1 MSVSPFRRRVAV
13 VLGVGVWLLA
23 ASHSP
28 MARAD
33 GDATE
38 AASKE
43 YSRGNELARAA
54 RWAEALGAFEASYAA
69 KAHALTLYNI
79 GVCERVLGRATR
91 ARERFRAA
99 LARASADAASAPS
112 AELPASIRE
121 EVEGFLAEYGRILPR
136 LAVTLEPRD
145 AGIAVDGRP
154 LREHREGDR
163 VVLEAGVEAPGIGK
177 APPSA
182 TFDLELDPG
191 THVITIT
198 RQGYRDVVMARDFAP
213 GQKGPLNLVLSELPS
228 TIHVSSTIIGAQVR
242 VNDVDVGL
250 TPVDVIRPAGSYHLV
265 VSRTGYV
272 PFTNDIKLG
281 PGEESNLRATL
292 AEERIPITKRWWFW
306 TGAAGVVAAATVIT
320 YFVTRPTPAPQPYDG
335 GSAGWVVMP

>member
-1 MSVSPFRRRVAV
+1 MSMSPFRRKVAV
-13 VLGVGVWLLA
+13 VLGLGLCLVATSRV
-23 ASHSP
+23 P
-28 MARAD
+28 EARAD

-38 AASKE
+38 SASKE

-99 LARASADAASAPS
+99 LARASADSS
-112 AELPASIRE
+112 ELPASIRE

-136 LAVTLEPRD
+136 LSVTLEPRD

-163 VVLEAGVEAPGIGK
+163 TVLEAGVEAPGIGK
-177 APPSA
+177 APPA
-182 TFDLELDPG
+182 ANFDLELDPG

-198 RQGYRDVVMARDFAP
+198 RQGYRDVVQTRDFAP

-228 TIHVSSTIIGAQVR
+228 TIHVSSTVVGAQVR